1 MSKGLTSR
9 SDDYSQWYNELVTK
23 ADLAEHSAV
32 RGCMVIKPY
41 GYSIWEKMQAV
52 LDQKFKDFNVTKKG
66 GYAIWQ
72 EGPLFKCAPMTFV
85 YPQIINTDLQQLVKL
100 SPSIG
105 RASKNGFSRASML
118 MFYCELEVGNYRLDV
133 MAGSS
138 LNPIEEHVSQS
149 LIKNLSIKQAPDSQ
163 YNVQIRES
171 LTQKQRA
178 IMFICLFAGLF
189 LFIKGIPKAFNKA

>member
-1 MSKGLTSR
+1 MNGTLILGWIFLTLGMCCWANAF
-9 SDDYSQWYNELVTK
+9 YSLFRLFRTRLLL
-23 ADLAEHSAV
+23 DL
-32 RGCMVIKPY
+32 P
-41 GYSIWEKMQAV
+41 

-72 EGPLFKCAPMTFV
+72 EGPLFKCAPLTFV

-138 LNPIEEHVSQS
+138 LNPIEEHVSQV

-189 LFIKGIPKAFNKA
+189 LFIQGLFTVIHLGLGIAMEGSLA

>member
-1 MSKGLTSR
+1 MNGTLILGWIFLTLGMCCWANAF
-9 SDDYSQWYNELVTK
+9 YSLFRLFRTRLLL
-23 ADLAEHSAV
+23 DL
-32 RGCMVIKPY
+32 P
-41 GYSIWEKMQAV
+41 

-72 EGPLFKCAPMTFV
+72 EGPLFKCAPLTFV

-138 LNPIEEHVSQS
+138 LNPIEEHVSQV

-189 LFIKGIPKAFNKA
+189 LFIKGLFTVIHQGLGIAMEGSLA

>member
-1 MSKGLTSR
+1 MNGTLILGWIFLTLGMCCWANAF
-9 SDDYSQWYNELVTK
+9 YSLFRLFRTRLLL
-23 ADLAEHSAV
+23 DL
-32 RGCMVIKPY
+32 P
-41 GYSIWEKMQAV
+41 

-72 EGPLFKCAPMTFV
+72 EGPLFKCAPLTFV

-138 LNPIEEHVSQS
+138 LNPIEEHVSQV

-189 LFIKGIPKAFNKA
+189 LFIKGLFTVIHLGLGIAMEGSLA

>member
-1 MSKGLTSR
+1 MNGTLILGWIFLILGMCCWANAF
-9 SDDYSQWYNELVTK
+9 YSLFRLFRTK
-23 ADLAEHSAV
+23 LLLDL
-32 RGCMVIKPY
+32 P
-41 GYSIWEKMQAV
+41 

-189 LFIKGIPKAFNKA
+189 LFIKGLFTVIHLGLGIAMEGSLA

>member
-1 MSKGLTSR
+1 MNGTLILGWIFLILGMCCWANAF
-9 SDDYSQWYNELVTK
+9 YSLFRLFRTRLLL
-23 ADLAEHSAV
+23 DL
-32 RGCMVIKPY
+32 P
-41 GYSIWEKMQAV
+41 

-189 LFIKGIPKAFNKA
+189 LFIKGLFTVIHLGLGIAMEGSLA

>member
-1 MSKGLTSR
+1 MNGTLILGWIFLTLGMCCWANAF
-9 SDDYSQWYNELVTK
+9 YSLFRLFRTRLLL
-23 ADLAEHSAV
+23 DL
-32 RGCMVIKPY
+32 P
-41 GYSIWEKMQAV
+41 

-85 YPQIINTDLQQLVKL
+85 YPHIINTDLQQLVKL

-138 LNPIEEHVSQS
+138 LNPIEEHVSQV

-189 LFIKGIPKAFNKA
+189 LFIKGLFTVIHLGLGIAMEGSLA

>member
-1 MSKGLTSR
+1 MNGTLILGWIFLTLGMCCWANAF
-9 SDDYSQWYNELVTK
+9 YSLFRLFRTRLLL
-23 ADLAEHSAV
+23 DL
-32 RGCMVIKPY
+32 P
-41 GYSIWEKMQAV
+41 

-72 EGPLFKCAPMTFV
+72 EGPLFKCAPLTFV

-133 MAGSS
+133 LAGSS
-138 LNPIEEHVSQS
+138 LNPIEEHVSQV

-189 LFIKGIPKAFNKA
+189 LFIKGLFTVIHLGLGIAMEGSLA

>member
-1 MSKGLTSR
+1 
-9 SDDYSQWYNELVTK
+9 
-23 ADLAEHSAV
+23 
-32 RGCMVIKPY
+32 
-41 GYSIWEKMQAV
+41 
-52 LDQKFKDFNVTKKG
+52 
-66 GYAIWQ
+66 
-72 EGPLFKCAPMTFV
+72 
-85 YPQIINTDLQQLVKL
+85 
-100 SPSIG
+100 
-105 RASKNGFSRASML
+105 ML

-138 LNPIEEHVSQS
+138 LNPIEEHVSQV

-189 LFIKGIPKAFNKA
+189 LFIKGLFTVIHLGLGIAMEGSLA

>member
-1 MSKGLTSR
+1 MNGTLILGWIFLILGICCWANAF
-9 SDDYSQWYNELVTK
+9 YSLFRLFRTRLLL
-23 ADLAEHSAV
+23 DL
-32 RGCMVIKPY
+32 P
-41 GYSIWEKMQAV
+41 

-85 YPQIINTDLQQLVKL
+85 YPQIINTELQQLVKL

-138 LNPIEEHVSQS
+138 LNPIEEHVSQA
-149 LIKNLSIKQAPDSQ
+149 LIKNLSIKQVPDSQ

-189 LFIKGIPKAFNKA
+189 LFIKGLFTVIHLGLGIAMEGSLA

>member
-1 MSKGLTSR
+1 MNGTLILGWIFLILGMCCWANAF
-9 SDDYSQWYNELVTK
+9 YSLFRLFRTK
-23 ADLAEHSAV
+23 LLLDL
-32 RGCMVIKPY
+32 P
-41 GYSIWEKMQAV
+41 

-138 LNPIEEHVSQS
+138 LNPIEEHVSQA

-189 LFIKGIPKAFNKA
+189 LFIKGLFTVIHLGLGIAMEGSLA

>member
-1 MSKGLTSR
+1 MNGTLILGWIFLTLGICCWANAF
-9 SDDYSQWYNELVTK
+9 YSLFRLFRTRLLL
-23 ADLAEHSAV
+23 DL
-32 RGCMVIKPY
+32 P
-41 GYSIWEKMQAV
+41 

-72 EGPLFKCAPMTFV
+72 EGPLFKCVPMTFV
-85 YPQIINTDLQQLVKL
+85 YPQIINTKLQQLVKL

-105 RASKNGFSRASML
+105 RASKNGFSRTSIL

-138 LNPIEEHVSQS
+138 LNPIEEHVSQA
-149 LIKNLSIKQAPDSQ
+149 LIKNLSIKQVPDSQ
-163 YNVQIRES
+163 CNVQIRES

-189 LFIKGIPKAFNKA
+189 LFIKGLFTVIHLGLGIAMEGSLA

>member
-1 MSKGLTSR
+1 MNGTLILGWIFLTLGMCCWANAF
-9 SDDYSQWYNELVTK
+9 YSLFRLFRTRLLL
-23 ADLAEHSAV
+23 DL
-32 RGCMVIKPY
+32 P
-41 GYSIWEKMQAV
+41 

-72 EGPLFKCAPMTFV
+72 EGPLFKCAPLTFV

-138 LNPIEEHVSQS
+138 LNPIEEHVSQV

-189 LFIKGIPKAFNKA
+189 LFIKGLFTVIHLGLWIAMEGSLA

>member
-1 MSKGLTSR
+1 MNGTLILGWIFLTLGMCCWANAF
-9 SDDYSQWYNELVTK
+9 YSLFRLFRTRLLL
-23 ADLAEHSAV
+23 DL
-32 RGCMVIKPY
+32 P
-41 GYSIWEKMQAV
+41 

-85 YPQIINTDLQQLVKL
+85 YPQIINTELQQLVKL

-138 LNPIEEHVSQS
+138 LNPIEEHVSQV

-189 LFIKGIPKAFNKA
+189 LFIKGLFTVIHLGLGIAMEGSLA

>member
-1 MSKGLTSR
+1 MNGTLILGWIFLTLGMCCWANAF
-9 SDDYSQWYNELVTK
+9 YSLFRLFRTRLLL
-23 ADLAEHSAV
+23 DL
-32 RGCMVIKPY
+32 P
-41 GYSIWEKMQAV
+41 

-138 LNPIEEHVSQS
+138 LNPIEEHVSQV

-189 LFIKGIPKAFNKA
+189 LFIKGLFTVIHLGLGIAMEGSLA

>member
-1 MSKGLTSR
+1 MNGTLILGWIFLTLGMCCWANAF
-9 SDDYSQWYNELVTK
+9 YSLFRLFRTRLLL
-23 ADLAEHSAV
+23 DL
-32 RGCMVIKPY
+32 P
-41 GYSIWEKMQAV
+41 

-138 LNPIEEHVSQS
+138 LNPIEEHVSQV

-189 LFIKGIPKAFNKA
+189 LFIKGLFTVIHPGLGIAMEGSLA